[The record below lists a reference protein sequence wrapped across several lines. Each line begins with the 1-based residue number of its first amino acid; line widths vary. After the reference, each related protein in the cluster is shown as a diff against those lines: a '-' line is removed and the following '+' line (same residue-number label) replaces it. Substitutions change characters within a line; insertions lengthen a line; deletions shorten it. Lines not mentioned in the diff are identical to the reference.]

1 MPVDRSRYPANWKQI
16 SQRIRFE
23 VAGNRCQFCD
33 VPNGALIV
41 RSVSDPY
48 RYLIHKSF
56 NNRAEYQWP
65 DGRPA
70 HNQELLADFQ
80 SKPIRVVLTVAH
92 LNHDTAD
99 NSDDNLR
106 ALCQRCHNRHDVEYR
121 KKNRAATH
129 ASKKQAA
136 IEAAGQQPLF
146 DTEVS

>member
-23 VAGNRCQFCD
+23 VAGNRCQFC
-33 VPNGALIV
+33 GAE
-41 RSVSDPY
+41 
-48 RYLIHKSF
+48 
-56 NNRAEYQWP
+56 NYQP
-65 DGRPA
+65 HPETG
-70 HNQELLADFQ
+70 
-80 SKPIRVVLTVAH
+80 SKVILTVAH
-92 LNHDTAD
+92 LNHDTTD

-136 IEAAGQQPLF
+136 IEATGQQPLF